1 MNDTKTMIDDK
12 VLHSM
17 INQTQFRKE
26 IEEDEFWFSRG
37 KQKQYVFELGAKFME
52 RGDMTPEEAIK
63 MAQDYVDTYYKMIL
77 SPNSWK
83 QDDA

>member
-52 RGDMTPEEAIK
+52 LEDMTSEEAIS

-83 QDDA
+83 KDDT

>member
-52 RGDMTPEEAIK
+52 LEDMTSEEAIN

-83 QDDA
+83 KDDV

>member
-52 RGDMTPEEAIK
+52 IEDMTSEEAIN

-83 QDDA
+83 KDDV